1 MTHSNATSLP
11 FNLHGH
17 RILINGAAGG
27 IGQATARLLD
37 AMGANLILS
46 DFNRIPELHQLANTL
61 KHVENILDC
70 DVTCRIAV
78 ETIIESAGA
87 LDALADTS
95 GICPYDDDWTAPDW
109 NENAFTKVMQINV
122 LGPINLVRAVMP
134 GMIERGQGRIALCGS
149 IAGWTGGLR
158 AGPHY
163 AASKGALHA
172 LVRWAAQQ
180 CIQHNVIINGVAP
193 GPVNTPMTSNHG
205 YAPEKYPMKRMGLPE
220 EIASAIAYLCSPAAS
235 YSTGTIMDVNGGT
248 YFR

>member
-1 MTHSNATSLP
+1 MTNQTTPPFP
-11 FNLHGH
+11 FNLNGH
-17 RILINGAAGG
+17 RIFINGAAGG

-37 AMGANLILS
+37 AMGASLILS
-46 DFNRIPELHQLANTL
+46 DFNRATDLQQLADSL
-61 KHVENILDC
+61 KHVEKVLDF
-70 DVTCRIAV
+70 DVTCRTAV
-78 ETIIESAGA
+78 ETAINEAGA

-95 GICPYDDDWTAPDW
+95 GVCPYDDDWNAPDW
-109 NENAFTKVMQINV
+109 NEKAFTRVMQINV

-163 AASKGALHA
+163 SASKGALHA

-180 CIQHNVIINGVAP
+180 CVQHNVIINGVAP
-193 GPVNTPMTSNHG
+193 GPVSTPMTDHHG

-220 EIASAIAYLCSPAAS
+220 EIANALAYLCSPAAS

-248 YFR
+248 YYR